1 MTIFPVMTHLE
12 NTYKHIGYAVYE
24 DPNTF
29 LWGYSL
35 SSMDRWDDE
44 LNLDYFE
51 LFREKVACSLDEKKV
66 IRKFNLQKDE
76 FTVFLFVEDLR
87 KKSNL
92 NKLTVKA
99 YFVKGIKGFGLPNGF
114 RECLIVDEI
123 QKAPIKLTNILVKG
137 IQGEVRNEYE

>member
-51 LFREKVACSLDEKKV
+51 LFREKVAYSLDEKKV
-66 IRKFNLQKDE
+66 KRKFNLQKDD

-87 KKSNL
+87 KKSSL
-92 NKLTVKA
+92 NKLTVKP
-99 YFVKGIKGFGLPNGF
+99 YSVKGIRGFGLPNGF

-137 IQGEVRNEYE
+137 IEGEDRNEYE